1 MAKYWIYSR
10 NILYLC
16 IYVYLFY
23 NLGVVSSFLGDPKI
37 SCEASL
43 KTTSSL
49 SSKFSYFLVRHT
61 CSSMVCISCTWFY
74 LLKQLFWFPVCIHRI
89 VDQLVGGSCRWGPSS
104 RPTAASCHPRRRS
117 CPPLG
122 WHAWLLLLSAWIKV
136 YDPIFEEF
144 SFFIFYVFQ
153 IYQTPMHAVFPWS
166 VWWQL
171 FLSFSQLSKHARACL
186 LRRKEEMI
194 IDIPLFHISNIS
206 YQYRF

>member
-136 YDPIFEEF
+136 FESNFWSNFILNFLCIPNISDSHACWF
-144 SFFIFYVFQ
+144 SLVCLV
-153 IYQTPMHAVFPWS
+153 TAVFVLLAAVKACTSLPAKKKRRNDNWYPS
-166 VWWQL
+166 
-171 FLSFSQLSKHARACL
+171 LSYF
-186 LRRKEEMI
+186 
-194 IDIPLFHISNIS
+194 
-206 YQYRF
+206 